1 LLQVPLF
8 EADPGSR
15 LVEPSDE
22 IGEILRD
29 SRTVAVVGLS
39 PSAER
44 DSHRVARYLA
54 DAGYRIVPV
63 NPRVAEVLG
72 ERSYPSL
79 DEVPEAVDLVL
90 VFRRS
95 EEIPALAEAALR
107 KGASAFWMQLG
118 IQHAAA
124 ANQLRSAGI
133 KVVEDRCA
141 MVEHRARL
149 DA

>member
-1 LLQVPLF
+1 L
-8 EADPGSR
+8 
-15 LVEPSDE
+15 DE
-22 IGEILRD
+22 IGEILCD

-39 PSAER
+39 PTPER

-63 NPRVAEVLG
+63 NPRIAEALG

-90 VFRRS
+90 VFRRP
-95 EEIPALAEAALR
+95 EEVNALAEATLR
-107 KGASAFWMQLG
+107 TGARAFWMQLG
-118 IQHAAA
+118 IRHAAA
-124 ANQLRSAGI
+124 AAQLRASGV

-141 MVEHRARL
+141 MVEHRARWGFSKEGPHSG
-149 DA
+149 